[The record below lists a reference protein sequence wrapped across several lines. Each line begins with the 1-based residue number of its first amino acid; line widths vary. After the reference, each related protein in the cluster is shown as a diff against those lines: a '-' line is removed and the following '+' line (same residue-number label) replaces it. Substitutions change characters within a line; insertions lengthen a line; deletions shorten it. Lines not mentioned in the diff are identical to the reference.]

1 VTHTIPH
8 AVSHAAK
15 AVYHAVAPAVK
26 AVVKTVA
33 PVVKAGVT
41 MAKTSLQTGTSA
53 LKFLQS
59 PLVMIG
65 AGLLAIMV
73 ISSKV

>member
-1 VTHTIPH
+1 
-8 AVSHAAK
+8 
-15 AVYHAVAPAVK
+15 VK
-26 AVVKTVA
+26 AVIKTVA